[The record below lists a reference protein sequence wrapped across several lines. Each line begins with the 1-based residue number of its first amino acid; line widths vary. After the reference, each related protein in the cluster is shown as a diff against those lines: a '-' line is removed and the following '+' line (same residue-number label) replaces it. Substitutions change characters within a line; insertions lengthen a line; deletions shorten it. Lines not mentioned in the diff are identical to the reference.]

1 MPRPRPR
8 GREHTHLW
16 DRACRTMP
24 QLADRG
30 ATPLLVLDPR
40 LEAGVLAL
48 RGRPRSAF
56 VAALHEC
63 LDRLI
68 AHETFTQSSV
78 SARTPTRPVHDAPV
92 AGTPLSVRLTH
103 SGAIRIDVVGRGG
116 RVSGDEIHLDER
128 LPVSLEQGA
137 VGRRLADVVGVCH
150 GLLDPER
157 LVTGVSKRFR
167 KRTAFDLSP
176 IAKATPTYRQLVG
189 VPSKRF
195 DHLRMI
201 ARFPQG
207 TRPTTDG

>member
-1 MPRPRPR
+1 
-8 GREHTHLW
+8 
-16 DRACRTMP
+16 MP

-48 RGRPRSAF
+48 RGEARSAF

-68 AHETFTQSSV
+68 SHETFAQSS
-78 SARTPTRPVHDAPV
+78 AYAKTPPSRPVHDAPV
-92 AGTPLSVRLTH
+92 AGTPLSVRLIR
-103 SGAIRIDVVGRGG
+103 SGAIRIDVVGVGG
-116 RVSGDEIHLDER
+116 RVSGDEIHLAER

-137 VGRRLADVVGVCH
+137 VGRRLGEVVDVSH

-157 LVTGVSKRFR
+157 VVTGVSKRFTTR
-167 KRTAFDLSP
+167 SAFTLSP
-176 IAKATPTYRQLVG
+176 IECATPTYRQLVG

-201 ARFPQG
+201 SRLPQG
-207 TRPTTDG
+207 ARPTTDG

>member
-1 MPRPRPR
+1 
-8 GREHTHLW
+8 
-16 DRACRTMP
+16 MP

-30 ATPLLVLDPR
+30 ATPLLVLDPK

-48 RGRPRSAF
+48 EGEARSAF

-68 AHETFTQSSV
+68 AHETFARF
-78 SARTPTRPVHDAPV
+78 SAYAKTPSARPVHDAPV
-92 AGTPLSVRLTH
+92 AGTPLSVRLTR
-103 SGAIRIDVVGRGG
+103 SGTIRIDVVGIGG
-116 RVSGDEIHLDER
+116 RVSGDEIHLAER

-137 VGRRLADVVGVCH
+137 VGRRLADVVDVSH

-157 LVTGVSKRFR
+157 VVVGVSRRFTT
-167 KRTAFDLSP
+167 RTAFDLSP

-189 VPSKRF
+189 IPSKRF
-195 DHLRMI
+195 DHLRVI

-207 TRPTTDG
+207 TRPATDG